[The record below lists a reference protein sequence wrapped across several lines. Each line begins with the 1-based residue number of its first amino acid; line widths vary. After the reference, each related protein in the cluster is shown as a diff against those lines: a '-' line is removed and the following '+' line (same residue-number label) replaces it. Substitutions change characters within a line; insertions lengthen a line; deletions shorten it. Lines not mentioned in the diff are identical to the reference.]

1 MVARVRL
8 ASSVLFAIGAAMAT
22 LGAGCGGESSRG
34 VATEKSGGMGGAIR
48 GAGAGGSGAGTVG
61 MTITEGE
68 GGFVG
73 ATDAGPEGIP
83 LGGPECETRRAADCE
98 GIDRSDFYSGHGVF
112 DASPELAAC
121 SAYVSFDGCGKLIYA
136 FDDEGCALFV
146 DPGPSGWKQSE
157 HLSLLRDC
165 LSRAFT
171 EARFSCLA
179 SRTFAFYESCY
190 IR

>member
-1 MVARVRL
+1 
-8 ASSVLFAIGAAMAT
+8 
-22 LGAGCGGESSRG
+22 
-34 VATEKSGGMGGAIR
+34 
-48 GAGAGGSGAGTVG
+48 

-68 GGFVG
+68 GGFVNAAG
-73 ATDAGPEGIP
+73 AGPEAIP
-83 LGGPECETRRAADCE
+83 LGGPECATRPAADCA
-98 GIDRSDFYSGHGVF
+98 GIDRSDYYSGHGVF

-121 SAYVSFDGCGKLIYA
+121 SAYVSFDGCGKLDYA
-136 FDDEGCALFV
+136 FDEEGCVLFV
-146 DPGPSGWKQSE
+146 DPGPSGWRQSG

-165 LSRAFT
+165 LTAAFT